1 MTPEALWNRY
11 AAIWSLDASARE
23 PEMLACLADDVTYC
37 DPNGTIA
44 GRAGL
49 SAYMAGFKE
58 SMPGGRFKIL
68 SVLHHNDRSL
78 ARWALR
84 QEDERV
90 LQTGTSFGV
99 VSDGR
104 LGAITGFFDP
114 LAEQHNEQ

>member
-11 AAIWSLDASARE
+11 AAIWSLDADARE

-37 DPNGTIA
+37 DPNGAIA

-84 QEDERV
+84 QDERV
-90 LQTGTSFGV
+90 LQAGTSFGV
-99 VSDGR
+99 ISDGR

-114 LAEQHNEQ
+114 LAAQHDE

>member
-11 AAIWSLDASARE
+11 AAIWSLDADARE
-23 PEMLACLADDVTYC
+23 PEMRACLADEVTYC
-37 DPNGTIA
+37 DPNGAIA

-84 QEDERV
+84 HEDERV
-90 LQTGTSFGV
+90 LQTGTSFGAI
-99 VSDGR
+99 SDGR
-104 LGAITGFFDP
+104 FGAITGFFDL
-114 LAEQHNEQ
+114 LAEQHHD

>member
-1 MTPEALWNRY
+1 MTPEALWDRY
-11 AAIWSLDASARE
+11 AAIWPLDADARE

-78 ARWALR
+78 AHWALR

-99 VSDGR
+99 ISDGR

-114 LAEQHNEQ
+114 LAEQHHE